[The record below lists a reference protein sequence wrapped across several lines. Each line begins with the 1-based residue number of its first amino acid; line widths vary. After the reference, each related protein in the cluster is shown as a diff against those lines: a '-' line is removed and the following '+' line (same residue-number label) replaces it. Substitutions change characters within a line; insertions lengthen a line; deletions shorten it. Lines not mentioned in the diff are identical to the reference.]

1 MKYIHIGLLLFTIG
15 ILTLILFTDYHVY
28 TSFNSLDKDI
38 PIVELSKEV
47 DAVKQSIN
55 TTQINNYKEL
65 CNASINQKK
74 ELFDLVVV
82 KSLQPIFNLL
92 IAAVLTYIFGKI
104 GATQIRAY
112 LEKRLELKYNALNKK

>member
-1 MKYIHIGLLLFTIG
+1 MKNIHIGLLLFTIG
-15 ILTLILFTDYHVY
+15 ILTLILLTDYYVY
-28 TSFNSLDKDI
+28 NSFNSLNKDI
-38 PIVELSKEV
+38 PIVELSKEI

-65 CNASINQKK
+65 CNALINQKK